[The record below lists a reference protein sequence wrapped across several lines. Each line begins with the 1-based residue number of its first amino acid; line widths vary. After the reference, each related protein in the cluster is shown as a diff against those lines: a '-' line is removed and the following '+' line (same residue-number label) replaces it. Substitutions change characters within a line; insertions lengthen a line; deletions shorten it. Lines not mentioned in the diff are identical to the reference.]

1 MKKVKGLKISK
12 HEKSKR
18 IYDIKIEN
26 ALLTELQFLFKKFD
40 LTTLELKPFSRFTI
54 AKILDDLTESK
65 LDDFMNSILR
75 DRNSGCFIIAPENT
89 NKNLDD
95 AFYIKLSTS
104 IAYLIGNPNFDSMD
118 GKYYARFEVKHEDKS
133 DSYLR
138 KAYHNMDLHTDGTYV
153 KEITDWLLMT
163 KIKEQ
168 NAAGGETA
176 LLHLDDWEFCKELFK
191 DPVGKQNFIWGSP
204 KSKNVDYKV
213 EHPIFSEDREGNPQ
227 ISYIDQFQNQK
238 I

>member
-75 DRNSGCFIIAPENT
+75 DRNSGCFI
-89 NKNLDD
+89 
-95 AFYIKLSTS
+95 
-104 IAYLIGNPNFDSMD
+104 M
-118 GKYYARFEVKHEDKS
+118 H
-133 DSYLR
+133 
-138 KAYHNMDLHTDGTYV
+138 
-153 KEITDWLLMT
+153 
-163 KIKEQ
+163 
-168 NAAGGETA
+168 
-176 LLHLDDWEFCKELFK
+176 
-191 DPVGKQNFIWGSP
+191 
-204 KSKNVDYKV
+204 
-213 EHPIFSEDREGNPQ
+213 
-227 ISYIDQFQNQK
+227 QK
-238 I
+238 IQIKI